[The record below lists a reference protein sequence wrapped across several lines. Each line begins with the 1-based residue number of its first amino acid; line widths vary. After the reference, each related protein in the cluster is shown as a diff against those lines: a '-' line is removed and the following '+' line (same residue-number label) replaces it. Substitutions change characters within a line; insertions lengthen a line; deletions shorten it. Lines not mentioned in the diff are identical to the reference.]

1 MQDTLSKRRKVIFL
15 LLTLVGSLFFVVLF
29 SMSIGATSIP
39 ISNILNSF
47 FNYDMNNAE
56 HLIIRESRLPRAI
69 LSILCGGALGVS
81 GAIMQGITKNPIAS
95 PSTLGIDAGSSL
107 GLCIAIAFFPLSS
120 MSGIYVATFLGALTS
135 TILIFFMG
143 TKSKSGNTPIRLALA
158 GAAISALFTAISQA
172 IALTNGVSQSIFG
185 WNNSGL
191 QAAQMSYVYFGLP
204 CLIGGLILSI
214 LISPKLTILNLGDE
228 IAISLGE
235 KVNKIKLF
243 ACFIVLIL
251 TGGVITL
258 AGSIGY
264 VGLIIPHMVRHVV
277 GSDYKWIVP
286 YSIVGGALVT
296 LIADILARSINPPFE
311 VPINAITSVIGVP
324 FFLYL
329 LLRKGGD
336 KL

>member
-1 MQDTLSKRRKVIFL
+1 MEIPQGAQNRKYKAPISYLEKSKNSIAGTIVIKGITTSLSILQIIKCFIVSIFSNFISAPKHINANGVTILLNDFIESSVKVGRLIFKN
-15 LLTLVGSLFFVVLF
+15 LTRNP
-29 SMSIGATSIP
+29 ASIP
-39 ISNILNSF
+39 IIIGFFIIL
-47 FNYDMNNAE
+47 FN
-56 HLIIRESRLPRAI
+56 
-69 LSILCGGALGVS
+69 
-81 GAIMQGITKNPIAS
+81 
-95 PSTLGIDAGSSL
+95 
-107 GLCIAIAFFPLSS
+107 
-120 MSGIYVATFLGALTS
+120 
-135 TILIFFMG
+135 IFFMG
-143 TKSKSGNTPIRLALA
+143 TRSKSGNTPIRLALA

-191 QAAQMSYVYFGLP
+191 QASQMSYVYFGLP
-204 CLIGGLILSI
+204 CLVGGLILSV

-228 IAISLGE
+228 VAISLGE

-264 VGLIIPHMVRHVV
+264 VGLIIPHMVRRVV

-296 LIADILARSINPPFE
+296 LISDILARSINPPYE